1 MEEISRK
8 KEVVKVKLL
17 NKGLAQVAFTIVG
30 GTITATSTGNITE
43 LSKGPTF
50 SIYVQQEYFDLAGM
64 TNQEKTLFFETVSV
78 QQAYNPSIG
87 GGHTGD
93 GLWEQIVLTTSPIPT
108 SQLQL
113 EFALGAGLPGST
125 TDWSQLVYYRNRTF
139 VQTTDMAGF
148 AFLPTNSQNNMGS
161 AYPTASDRIYIY
173 RFLQAS
179 CLAPDAQFISLLIP
193 GCQIVLGATAKEE
206 PDFQYLYRLM
216 RSYELQQSH
225 DED

>member
-17 NKGLAQVAFTIVG
+17 NKGLGQVAFSVAGPVIV
-30 GTITATSTGNITE
+30 AASNTSIRQLASQTT
-43 LSKGPTF
+43 
-50 SIYVQQEYFDLAGM
+50 YAVYAQEDYFDLAGL
-64 TNQEKTLFFETVSV
+64 TQQEKTLFFETVSV
-78 QQAYNPSIG
+78 QSPYNPSII

-93 GLWEQIVLTTSPIPT
+93 GVRESIILTTTPIP
-108 SQLQL
+108 SDQLLL
-113 EFALGAGLPGST
+113 EFGLGPGLPNSFI
-125 TDWSQLVYYRNRTF
+125 DWSQLVYYRSQSYA
-139 VQTTDMAGF
+139 QTVDIAGF
-148 AFLPTNSQNNMGS
+148 QFLPILSENKMGS

-173 RFLQAS
+173 RVIQAEVVS
-179 CLAPDAQFISLLIP
+179 ASAQFTSLTLP

-206 PDFQYLYRLM
+206 PEFQYLYRLM

>member
-1 MEEISRK
+1 M
-8 KEVVKVKLL
+8 KLL
-17 NKGLAQVAFTIVG
+17 VKGLGQVAFAIAG
-30 GTITATSTGNITE
+30 GTIEATSSTSLKE
-43 LSKGPTF
+43 LSRGPTF
-50 SIYVQQEYFDLAGM
+50 STYVQKSYFDLAGL
-64 TNQEKTLFFETVSV
+64 TQQEKTLFFETVSV

-93 GLWEQIVLTTSPIPT
+93 GLWEQIVLTTSPIAEDNL
-108 SQLQL
+108 SL

-125 TDWSQLVYYRNRTF
+125 IDWSQLVYYRSRTF
-139 VQTTDMAGF
+139 TQTTDMAGF

-161 AYPTASDRIYIY
+161 AFPTASDRVYIY
-173 RFLQAS
+173 RFMQAS
-179 CLAPDAQFISLLIP
+179 CLAPTAQFNSILLP

-216 RSYELQQSH
+216 RSYELQNEP